1 MIYKKIEELKKALG
15 SEKEN
20 KSPDRANIS
29 DLHTVNEDYDDE
41 QDDDDEFNN
50 MDPNL
55 NPNKF
60 VRSTREYEDHV
71 LNVVESNVI
80 MN

>member
-1 MIYKKIEELKKALG
+1 MKKALG
-15 SEKEN
+15 NDKEKKN
-20 KSPDRANIS
+20 QDGAAIS

-41 QDDDDEFNN
+41 QDDDDDDN

-71 LNVVESNVI
+71 VNVI
-80 MN
+80 ETNVLMNEIKQYM

>member
-1 MIYKKIEELKKALG
+1 
-15 SEKEN
+15 
-20 KSPDRANIS
+20 
-29 DLHTVNEDYDDE
+29 VNEDYDDE
-41 QDDDDEFNN
+41 EEDDEEFSN

-71 LNVVESNVI
+71 LKVIESNVI
-80 MN
+80 INQIKQYMHKV